1 MTEQEGKEYNGSTE
15 ILQKLSAFAET
26 KSVPSK
32 VLYQL
37 LIESQ
42 IHTIKL
48 IHKTNHRLEP
58 YIKDIEEIKN
68 HGAKISPKS
77 AIIYASLFWS
87 LDRSGLF
94 DQAVSFALKN
104 LDILWKAFF

>member
-1 MTEQEGKEYNGSTE
+1 
-15 ILQKLSAFAET
+15 
-26 KSVPSK
+26 

-48 IHKTNHRLEP
+48 IHKTNQKFDPFVKEM
-58 YIKDIEEIKN
+58 EEIQK

-94 DQAVSFALKN
+94 DQAVSFAIKN